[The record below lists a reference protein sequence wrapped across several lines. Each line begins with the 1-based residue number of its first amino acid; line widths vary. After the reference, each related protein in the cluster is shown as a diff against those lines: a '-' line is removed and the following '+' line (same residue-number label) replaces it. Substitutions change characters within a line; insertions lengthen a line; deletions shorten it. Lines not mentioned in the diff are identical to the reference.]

1 MFWFLPNIFL
11 NKESQGKTASI
22 LATAIQFNLSR
33 MSAAKGIQ
41 DWAPPLPDL
50 CSNLS
55 TLSIYAKRIII
66 LEALLSSII
75 IHQRSDSNNIGECSK
90 ELQDF
95 LKTLID
101 GSPVGLKLSEQYSM
115 EKLFTNFNI
124 EI

>member
-1 MFWFLPNIFL
+1 
-11 NKESQGKTASI
+11 
-22 LATAIQFNLSR
+22 

-55 TLSIYAKRIII
+55 KMIIYAKRIII
-66 LEALLSSII
+66 LEALLSAIVI
-75 IHQRSDSNNIGECSK
+75 NQRRGSNNVSGCSK
-90 ELQDF
+90 ELQKF

-115 EKLFTNFNI
+115 EKLFSNFNI